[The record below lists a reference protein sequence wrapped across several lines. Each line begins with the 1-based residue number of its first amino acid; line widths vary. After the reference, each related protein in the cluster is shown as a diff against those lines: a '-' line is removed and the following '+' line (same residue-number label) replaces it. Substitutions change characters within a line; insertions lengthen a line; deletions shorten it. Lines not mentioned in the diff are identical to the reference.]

1 MFTRIGSGWAL
12 AKQSLAVLKA
22 DKELLLFPLISGI
35 SLVVVSA
42 SFLVPLFVSD
52 PFRQYLQTE
61 TSSRD
66 ILVCAMLFLFYF
78 INYFVIMFFNAGL
91 IGCAMIRF
99 RGGNPTLGD
108 GFRTAMER
116 LLHIFCWALVSA
128 TVGMLLK
135 VIESSSEKVGQIVT
149 ALLGMT
155 WSVTTYFVLP
165 VLVVEKIGPV
175 TAFKR
180 STSILKNTWGEA
192 LSANIGIAIIVFF
205 MGLFALLPAGLGII
219 IGTSA
224 SVLTGIVVSVV
235 CLILVSLISS
245 AVRTI
250 ITVAL
255 YDFAGNSHIPEQFD
269 QRVLEQAFGPK
280 SR

>member
-1 MFTRIGSGWAL
+1 MFARILSGWTL
-12 AKQSLAVLKA
+12 SKQSLVVLKA
-22 DKELLLFPLISGI
+22 DKELLLFPLMSGI

-52 PFRQYLQTE
+52 TIRQYFQTE
-61 TSSRD
+61 SSSRD

-78 INYFVIMFFNAGL
+78 TNYFVIMFFNAGL
-91 IGCAMIRF
+91 IGCAIIRF
-99 RGGNPTLGD
+99 GGRNPTLDD

-116 LLHIFCWALVSA
+116 LPQIFGWALVSA
-128 TVGMLLK
+128 TVGMILK
-135 VIESSSEKVGQIVT
+135 VIESCSEKGGQIV
-149 ALLGMT
+149 AGLLGLA
-155 WSVTTYFVLP
+155 WNVTTYFVLP
-165 VLVVEKIGPV
+165 VLVVEKIGPIA
-175 TAFKR
+175 AFKR

-192 LSANIGIAIIVFF
+192 LSANIGIGIIVFF
-205 MGLFALLPAGLGII
+205 MGIFAFLPVGLGIF

-235 CLILVSLISS
+235 CLILVFLISS
-245 AVRTI
+245 AVGTI

-255 YDFAGNSHIPEQFD
+255 YEYAGNNRTPSQFD
-269 QRVLEQAFGPK
+269 QQLLEQAFAPK